1 MTLAITVLVAV
12 AFTLV
17 WYLRRDDDLYLG
29 LPCLMFWGASLMWL
43 VDAVVEYLEEGVAI
57 FEPAGE
63 QLVNDAFLGICVAV
77 LGLAIW
83 VVALLVK
90 DPRGRVR
97 AAVTHAQQ

>member
-1 MTLAITVLVAV
+1 MTLAITALIAV
-12 AFTLV
+12 AFTV
-17 WYLRRDDDLYLG
+17 AWYVHRENDLCLA
-29 LPCLMFWGASLMWL
+29 LPCFMFWGASLMWL

-83 VVALLVK
+83 GVALLVK